1 MNMKRLAGL
10 IACSLVF
17 SFPVLAQQ
25 RGGAPERGGTPERG
39 GAPATRGGG
48 GARPPAEVG
57 GGHIPSHGPTAS
69 TGRAAGTVEKR
80 PIENNPG
87 RGAASA
93 ERGGSGRGGSERGGG
108 EREGGAP
115 QGRSYNEQPGHPNAP
130 HVDARTD
137 RWVGHDTGRNDARYH
152 LDRPWEHGHFPGAF
166 GASHI
171 YRLGGGGPQ
180 RFGFDGYFFSVA
192 PDDLAYCNDWL
203 WDSDDI
209 LVYADPDHPG
219 WYLAYNVRLGT
230 YVHVEYL
237 GA

>member
-1 MNMKRLAGL
+1 MNMKRVAGL
-10 IACSLVF
+10 IGCSLFF
-17 SFPVLAQQ
+17 SFAVLAQQ
-25 RGGAPERGGTPERG
+25 RGGAP
-39 GAPATRGGG
+39 ARGGG

-57 GGHIPSHGPTAS
+57 GGHIPAHGPTAS
-69 TGRAAGTVEKR
+69 TGRAPGTVEKR
-80 PIENNPG
+80 PIETSPG
-87 RGAASA
+87 RAPETNRPAEGGPGRAPANA
-93 ERGGSGRGGSERGGG
+93 ERGGGGSQN
-108 EREGGAP
+108 
-115 QGRSYNEQPGHPNAP
+115 QGRRYDEQAGHPNAP
-130 HVDARTD
+130 HVDAKTD

-152 LDRPWEHGHFPGAF
+152 LDHPWEHGHFPGAF
-166 GASHI
+166 GASHV

-209 LVYADPDHPG
+209 VLYADPDHPG
-219 WYLAYNVRLGT
+219 WYLAYDVRLGT